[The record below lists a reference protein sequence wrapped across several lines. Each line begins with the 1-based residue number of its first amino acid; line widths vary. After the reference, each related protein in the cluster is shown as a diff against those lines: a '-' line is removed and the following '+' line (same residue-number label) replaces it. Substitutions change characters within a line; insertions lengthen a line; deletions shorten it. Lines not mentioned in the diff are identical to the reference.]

1 MSGLTAILI
10 FTNDCAIQFPSCQ
23 QKKVQT
29 ACSLPASQ
37 ASSALLCSVLFFF
50 GILNDRPRF
59 RQTHKE
65 GCRFGCSCLLQLHSA
80 ETLECQSAKAS
91 SMPIDRS
98 QKVKKKGRHMMK
110 HRLFSFSEKT
120 KCGMRGYRAGGRFE
134 DLCVV
139 WHWQGHRQVL
149 PIIICFYLLIIML
162 LLFRLPFCL
171 VCSRL
176 AFRF

>member
-1 MSGLTAILI
+1 MLDGRTSLQCFVHLFVIVQQPCMA
-10 FTNDCAIQFPSCQ
+10 PSCAPTSPSCCSVHAIA
-23 QKKVQT
+23 KDEWSNGNPHLHKRLCDPIPKLLAKRVQT

-65 GCRFGCSCLLQLHSA
+65 GCRFGRSCLLQLHSA

-98 QKVKKKGRHMMK
+98 QKVKKKK
-110 HRLFSFSEKT
+110 
-120 KCGMRGYRAGGRFE
+120 AGT
-134 DLCVV
+134 
-139 WHWQGHRQVL
+139 
-149 PIIICFYLLIIML
+149 
-162 LLFRLPFCL
+162 
-171 VCSRL
+171 
-176 AFRF
+176 